1 MLVSLFGYPHV
12 GHEVLSS
19 KDVLQ
24 LSDYVKISNCKEII
38 EAIPIGSKGIKYEIN
53 ILEKISRLN
62 VDANFPV
69 HLDILKSGGPSTCC
83 IIVHYEKSLESI
95 QNLID
100 KPFTY
105 IGKLG

>member
-1 MLVSLFGYPHV
+1 MTGIGITVISRANIVDLKIKKAKKGMLVSLFGYPHV

-53 ILEKISRLN
+53 ILEKYQ
-62 VDANFPV
+62 D
-69 HLDILKSGGPSTCC
+69 
-83 IIVHYEKSLESI
+83 YM
-95 QNLID
+95 
-100 KPFTY
+100 
-105 IGKLG
+105 